1 MNFLLQGVLP
11 EAFEKVD
18 NAEIKEIIEGCIRN
32 KKGSRYVRK
41 FQNHL
46 AHSTY
51 RYIPSFTVC

>member
-1 MNFLLQGVLP
+1 MQTLRVYLTLFLLQGVLP

-41 FQNHL
+41 F
-46 AHSTY
+46 
-51 RYIPSFTVC
+51 